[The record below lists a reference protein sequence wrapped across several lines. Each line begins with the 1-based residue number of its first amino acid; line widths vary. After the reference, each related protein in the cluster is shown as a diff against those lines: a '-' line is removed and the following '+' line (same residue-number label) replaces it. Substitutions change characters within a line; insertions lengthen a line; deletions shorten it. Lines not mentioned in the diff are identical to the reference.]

1 MWLINTTTL
10 TLQLF
15 ARSEGVKYA
24 ILSHT
29 WGGDDE
35 EVTFQDMEDVNHRD
49 TKIGWAKIK
58 KTCDLAKNMGL
69 DYAWVDTCCIDKTSS
84 AELSE
89 AINSMFS
96 WYRDSKIC
104 FVYLCTRIHE
114 PQLHSSG
121 NLLDDELASYRWFKR
136 GWTLQELIAPSHMSF
151 FNEDWEI
158 LGTKESLREHLSRI
172 TGIDTVVLKSVE
184 TLQNI
189 NIGKRFSWAAK
200 RETKRVEDIAYCL
213 MGIFGINM
221 PLLYGEGS
229 RAFIRLQEEIARSTN
244 DLTLFAWQQS
254 RKSAGSNWQL
264 SGIFATSPKEFR
276 HCDKLL
282 VPRGKLEAETEFTLT
297 NRGLRFERNFDESPD
312 NALIPSCVDNFVGN
326 VFFIIVEVGITD
338 RQDGWLITLSFVVS
352 EGLFWNCRGG

>member
-1 MWLINTTTL
+1 MWLINTSTL
-10 TLQLF
+10 SLELF
-15 ARSEGVKYA
+15 ARSEGVPYA

-35 EVTFQDMEDVNHRD
+35 EVTFQDMDDIEHREI
-49 TKIGWAKIK
+49 KAGWAKIK
-58 KTCDLAKNMGL
+58 KTCQLANNMGL

-104 FVYLCTRIHE
+104 FVYLCTRKHE
-114 PQLHSSG
+114 PQLHTSG
-121 NLLDDELASYRWFKR
+121 NLLDDELASYKWFQR

-158 LGTKESLREHLSRI
+158 LGTKESLRDHLARI

-213 MGIFGINM
+213 LGIFGINM

-244 DLTLFAWQQS
+244 DLTLFAW
-254 RKSAGSNWQL
+254 
-264 SGIFATSPKEFR
+264 
-276 HCDKLL
+276 
-282 VPRGKLEAETEFTLT
+282 
-297 NRGLRFERNFDESPD
+297 
-312 NALIPSCVDNFVGN
+312 
-326 VFFIIVEVGITD
+326 
-338 RQDGWLITLSFVVS
+338 
-352 EGLFWNCRGG
+352 